1 MAVITTERKGHVFL
15 IGLNEPDKLNSFSL
29 EMLHKLAQVYT
40 EYEDDPDLRCALL
53 FAHGANF
60 TSGLRLNEVG
70 PAVAAGKSL
79 FPPDLVDP
87 LDLFGRTRTKPVVT
101 VVKGYCFT
109 IGIELL
115 LASDIAIAARDT
127 DFTQMEVQRGIMPF
141 GGATLRFTARCGWG
155 NAMRWMMTGERFDA
169 EEALR
174 IGLVQE
180 VVAQPLQFSRGFA
193 LAESIAKQAPLAVQ
207 AVRRS
212 AVMAARE
219 GPIVARDQL
228 LAETHRLM
236 QTDDAAEGVASFMER
251 REAVFK
257 GK

>member
-1 MAVITTERKGHVFL
+1 MPVITTERKGHVFL

-29 EMLHKLAQVYT
+29 EMLHKLAEAYT
-40 EYEDDPDLRCALL
+40 EYEDDPELRCALL
-53 FAHGANF
+53 FAHGSNF
-60 TSGLRLNEVG
+60 TSGLRLDEVG

-79 FPPDLVDP
+79 FPAHLVDP
-87 LDLFGRTRTKPVVT
+87 LDLFGRARTKPVVT

-115 LASDIAIAARDT
+115 LASDIGIAARHT

-141 GGATLRFTARCGWG
+141 GGATIRFTARCGWG
-155 NAMRWMMTGERFDA
+155 NAMRWMLTGERFDA

-174 IGLVQE
+174 MGLVQE
-180 VVAQPLQFSRGFA
+180 VVPQPQQFSRGFA
-193 LAESIAKQAPLAVQ
+193 IAQTIAKQAPLAVQ

-212 AVMAARE
+212 AVIAVRE
-219 GPIVARDQL
+219 GRIAARDQL

-236 QTDDAAEGVASFMER
+236 QTDDAAEGVNSFLER
-251 REAVFK
+251 RRAVFK